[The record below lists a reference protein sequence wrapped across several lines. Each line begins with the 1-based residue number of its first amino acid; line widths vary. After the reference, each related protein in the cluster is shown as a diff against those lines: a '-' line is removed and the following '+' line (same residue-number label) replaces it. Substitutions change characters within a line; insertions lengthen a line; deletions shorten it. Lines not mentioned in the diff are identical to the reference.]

1 MEQVNIKLRLN
12 VDESSA
18 SELYDEIEGHLALC
32 FESILEKEPLKVKG
46 LSADF
51 VSYDPHD
58 CGKLERIITPLA
70 LTGFLS
76 EKLKNNSIRVEN
88 VKVYQEVASYSKN
101 IFVQIFVPNVWAMNY
116 GKETEVEIEQALEY
130 FKNPV
135 KEQTSDAPKLKF
147 STSRFNGVS
156 VEPIIGSL
164 YYDQLQQT
172 MKCWDGVSWKQAL

>member
-1 MEQVNIKLRLN
+1 MEQVNIKIQLN
-12 VDESSA
+12 VDQSSA
-18 SELYDEIEGHLALC
+18 SELYDEIEGHLALG

-51 VSYDPHD
+51 ISYDPHD
-58 CGKLERIITPLA
+58 CAKLERIITPLA

-76 EKLKNNSIRVEN
+76 EKLKNNSIRVES
-88 VKVYQEVASYSKN
+88 VKVYQEVISYSKS
-101 IFVQIFVPNVWAMNY
+101 IWVQIFVPNVWAINY
-116 GKETEVEIEQALEY
+116 GKESEVQIEDAIDY

-135 KEQTSDAPKLKF
+135 KEATSDSPKLKI

-172 MKCWDGVSWKQAL
+172 MKCWDGVLWKQAL